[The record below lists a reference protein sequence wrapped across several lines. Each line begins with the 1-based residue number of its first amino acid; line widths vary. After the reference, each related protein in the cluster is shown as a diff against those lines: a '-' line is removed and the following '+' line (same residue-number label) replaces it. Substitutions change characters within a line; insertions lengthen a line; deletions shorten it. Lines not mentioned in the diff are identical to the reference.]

1 MTRARR
7 ARVNQN
13 ATRPFAR
20 RDASSVSLRTLAFT
34 PDTDECSWFNMAN
47 RGRSDD
53 HTRLHVFTPSA
64 SSRVLSRS
72 PALALLASHHHHPH
86 PSLVLL
92 HVPSILRIRPSPSSQ
107 PLLPIPLTLD
117 ASFLH
122 TTLSTRF
129 TYPRRVLPAL
139 DAFHPPLTR
148 LIRPRR
154 VFLVLDAS
162 SSSSARPLWPTPVT
176 TCRWLVDTLL
186 APERLPPSRR
196 AHRTRDGP
204 QCDISA
210 PLWRVPSR
218 YVFSLNYVR
227 PWSSSM
233 SMLYH
238 ARISEVG

>member
-34 PDTDECSWFNMAN
+34 PDTDECSWFDMAN

-53 HTRLHVFTPSA
+53 DTRLHVFT
-64 SSRVLSRS
+64 RVYAIRVKSRS
-72 PALALLASHHHHPH
+72 VALA
-86 PSLVLL
+86 
-92 HVPSILRIRPSPSSQ
+92 RPRAPCLPPPPSSSVARSPPRPQ
-107 PLLPIPLTLD
+107 PLLPILLT
-117 ASFLH
+117 
-122 TTLSTRF
+122 
-129 TYPRRVLPAL
+129 L

-176 TCRWLVDTLL
+176 TRRWLVNALL
-186 APERLPPSRR
+186 APERLPPSRC

-204 QCDISA
+204 ECDISA
-210 PLWRVPSR
+210 PPWRVPGR
-218 YVFSLNYVR
+218 YVFS
-227 PWSSSM
+227 
-233 SMLYH
+233 
-238 ARISEVG
+238 